1 MTANADGATDM
12 IRARPSPDAKAIPAL
27 HPLATVDRIRKCNS
41 PTLAE
46 EVIMKFMLT
55 FTWAP
60 DARIREEAV
69 ERFQKTGGL
78 PPAGVTLLGRW
89 TRADLS
95 GGYDLLEAEDLR
107 KVTEF
112 AYMWSD
118 LMKLDITPVVEDDDL
133 NAVFQAV
140 AR

>member
-1 MTANADGATDM
+1 
-12 IRARPSPDAKAIPAL
+12 
-27 HPLATVDRIRKCNS
+27 
-41 PTLAE
+41 
-46 EVIMKFMLT
+46 MKFMLT

-60 DARIREEAV
+60 DARIREEAI

-78 PPAGVTLLGRW
+78 PPTGVTLLGRW

-95 GGYDLLEAEDLR
+95 GGFDLLEADDLR

-118 LMKLDITPVVEDDDL
+118 LMKMDITPVVEDDDL
-133 NAVFQAV
+133 NAVFRTV